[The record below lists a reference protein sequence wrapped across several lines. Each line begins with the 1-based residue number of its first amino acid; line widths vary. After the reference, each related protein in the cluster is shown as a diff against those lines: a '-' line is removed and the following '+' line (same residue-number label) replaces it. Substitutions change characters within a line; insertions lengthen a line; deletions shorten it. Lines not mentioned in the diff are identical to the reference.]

1 MSDELAL
8 SVVVCSHNGAK
19 KLVPCFEALLRQ
31 RVPVPVLVIDDG
43 STDGTGMLAQTFG
56 FAVIR
61 HDRNR
66 GVSAA
71 RNTGLMNA
79 TTPLV
84 AFCDDDCTPPDDWT
98 EQLLAAWNAHPDV
111 TILGGLVEVADPISF
126 TQKYLEFRNPL
137 VPPEIALA
145 HRPSVWY
152 RFARQFRP
160 PVIPS
165 SDAVPVY
172 SVVGANMSMQRVQAL
187 SVGGFDENLVF
198 GEGEEMALCAAVR
211 ASYGEPAVVVDPSV
225 ALGHRFDPSMSQT
238 WRRSFAYGQ
247 GSGERWR
254 KIHGWPSLPVVGPTA
269 VVAAAVV
276 APFSWLWALVVGL
289 VILAI
294 PCTLWAVQDR
304 AHRHLAVLTYPFVA
318 LADDAV
324 SLAGFLRGA
333 FGRRGSH
340 RALQSL
346 VSRWPRSK
354 EEWYVVKP
362 SGRCLI
368 LTLILSVALALA
380 HSPLAP
386 LPGVVTIFILP
397 GASVLAA
404 LKTRPANTSGRVILA
419 VCLSMIVIMVVGA
432 VASLLGPHV
441 GVAHPLDTVPEGIIW
456 FVLALV
462 VLTLGAAQR
471 TDPLTW
477 IFDDVRIGNYY
488 GTIAGSVLVLLAILG
503 AAQLNHSGNN
513 FLSVFTTG
521 LAVLALI
528 AGVAGGWKRNST
540 WPLCTLLYCASLALL
555 LTSSLRGGHL
565 DGWDIQQEFGVA
577 FRTAHAGVWTVP
589 ANHDPYA
596 SMLSLTVLPAILH
609 SLVKLRLLAFF
620 QLVVPAIL
628 ALLPVA
634 VFSTIRRVPRWVT
647 YGRLAPRPGLA
658 FGITVGLIVSSVAF
672 SSQLVGI
679 TRQAMALTLMTALV
693 MVLFDRTMVKRS
705 AQIVVGIL
713 IVGISFTHYT
723 TSYLLAAIVLCAWV
737 ASLLWSRG
745 SLGTPKAS
753 VVQHRSDVHS
763 RRILNSVLVVV
774 ALSAAF
780 GWNLAITRNSA
791 LTLPVSAITQKGIG
805 IAAASGTSYV
815 GPRELEPV
823 LEHELKKQDGWIIP
837 VAHARSVKLTQI
849 SGVQSPGVA
858 PSLLGTWTEVSY
870 LFVESIWIVLGV
882 ALLYGLFR
890 LGRRRSYSYSADLV
904 GLAVAGLMVG
914 AILRFSGTLAAFYNP
929 ERAAIFTAIL
939 LAAPVTLFLDD
950 LVGLSQEFR
959 LLRDER
965 VTRTVPVVGV
975 VFLTLLLF
983 GSTGLAALFFGGVPP
998 QSLVAKGLNVQDFTV
1013 STPEVATAI
1022 WLRNHVHTG
1031 GTVQTDLYGHL
1042 VLLSEPG
1049 TYNVLFEI
1057 VPAGV
1062 DRGAYIYLSTV
1073 NLAEHTSQFS
1083 AENGNFIALYRSN
1096 TEFFN
1101 HNFHVVYSTGATRV
1115 YH

>member
-1 MSDELAL
+1 
-8 SVVVCSHNGAK
+8 V
-19 KLVPCFEALLRQ
+19 
-31 RVPVPVLVIDDG
+31 
-43 STDGTGMLAQTFG
+43 
-56 FAVIR
+56 
-61 HDRNR
+61 
-66 GVSAA
+66 
-71 RNTGLMNA
+71 
-79 TTPLV
+79 
-84 AFCDDDCTPPDDWT
+84 
-98 EQLLAAWNAHPDV
+98 
-111 TILGGLVEVADPISF
+111 
-126 TQKYLEFRNPL
+126 
-137 VPPEIALA
+137 
-145 HRPSVWY
+145 Y

-160 PVIPS
+160 PAIPS
-165 SDAVPVY
+165 NEAVPVY

-187 SVGGFDENLVF
+187 AVGGFDENLVF

-211 ASYGEPAVVVDPSV
+211 IRYGEASVVVDPHV
-225 ALGHRFDPSMSQT
+225 VLGHRFDPSMRQT
-238 WRRSFAYGQ
+238 WRRSFAYGR

-289 VILAI
+289 VILAT
-294 PCTLWAVQDR
+294 PCLLWAIQGR
-304 AHRHLAVLTYPFVA
+304 AHRRLAALAYPFVA

-324 SLAGFLRGA
+324 SLAGFLRGVL
-333 FGRRGSH
+333 GRRGRH
-340 RALQSL
+340 RSL
-346 VSRWPRSK
+346 PSLLSRWPQSK

-362 SGRCLI
+362 SGLCLI
-368 LTLILSVALALA
+368 VALVLSVALALA
-380 HSPLAP
+380 HSPLTP

-397 GASVLAA
+397 GASVLAT

-419 VCLSMIVIMVVGA
+419 VCLSMIVIMIVGCVASVVG
-432 VASLLGPHV
+432 PHI
-441 GVAHPLDTVPEGIIW
+441 GITRPLDTVPESVIW

-462 VLTLGAAQR
+462 VLICGAVQR

-488 GTIAGSVLVLLAILG
+488 GVLAGGALVLLSILG

-555 LTSSLRGGHL
+555 LTTSLRGGHL

-577 FRTAHAGVWTVP
+577 LGTAHAGLWTVP
-589 ANHDPYA
+589 ANRDPYG
-596 SMLSLTVLPAILH
+596 SMLSLTVLPAVLH

-679 TRQAMALTLMTALV
+679 TRQAMALTLMTTLV

-723 TSYLLAAIVLCAWV
+723 TSYLLAAIFPCAWV
-737 ASLLWSRG
+737 ASLLWSHG
-745 SLGTPKAS
+745 SLGTRKAS
-753 VVQHRSDVHS
+753 VAQHRSDVHS

-774 ALSAAF
+774 ALTAAF
-780 GWNLAITRNSA
+780 GWNLGITRNSA
-791 LTLPVSAITQKGIG
+791 LTLPVNAITQKGIG
-805 IAAASGTSYV
+805 IAAASGTSYLN
-815 GPRELEPV
+815 PRQLEPI
-823 LEHELKKQDGWIIP
+823 LEQEYKKQNGWIVP
-837 VAHARSVKLTQI
+837 VAHSRSVKLGKVN
-849 SGVQSPGVA
+849 GVVSPGVA

-870 LFVESIWIVLGV
+870 LFTESIWIVLGV

-904 GLAVAGLMVG
+904 GFAVAGLMVG
-914 AILRFSGTLAAFYNP
+914 AVLRFSGTLAAFYNP

-959 LLRDER
+959 LLRHER
-965 VTRTVPVVGV
+965 VTRTVPVVGAA
-975 VFLTLLLF
+975 FLTLLLF

-1013 STPEVATAI
+1013 STPEVATAV
-1022 WLRNHVHTG
+1022 WLRNHVGSG

-1049 TYNVLFEI
+1049 TYNELFEI
-1057 VPAGV
+1057 VPPEV

-1073 NLAEHTSQFS
+1073 NLFDHTSQFS
-1083 AENGNFIALYRSN
+1083 ADNGNYIALYRS
-1096 TEFFN
+1096 TTGFFN
-1101 HNFHVVYSTGATRV
+1101 QNFHVVYSTGATRV